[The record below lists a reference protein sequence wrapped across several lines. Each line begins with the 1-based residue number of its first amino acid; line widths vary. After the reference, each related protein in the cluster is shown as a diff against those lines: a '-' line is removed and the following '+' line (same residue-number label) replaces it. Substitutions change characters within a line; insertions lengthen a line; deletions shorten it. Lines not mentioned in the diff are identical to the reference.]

1 MDTISTRENNNIMPM
16 VGVVLGAI
24 ALLLSIVAFVK
35 VTKVKSV
42 VDQQQ
47 EKVATIDQISS
58 QANSAA
64 AAADKANGDIRKLT
78 QQTQDAVNQIGT
90 MIGDL
95 RASVTKIEESSK
107 ARPVAHSSG
116 KGGAVETA
124 GPGEYI
130 VRRGDGGAKIAREHG
145 ISLAALQAANPGI
158 NWRRLRIGQKINL
171 PGKK

>member
-35 VTKVKSV
+35 VTKVNNV
-42 VDQQQ
+42 VTQQE
-47 EKVATIDQISS
+47 EKVAKIDQIES

-95 RASVTKIEESSK
+95 RASVTKMQES
-107 ARPVAHSSG
+107 ATRPSAHAAAGG
-116 KGGAVETA
+116 KGAAVA
-124 GPGEYI
+124 GPGEYL
-130 VRRGDGGAKIAREHG
+130 VKRGDGGMAIARAHG
-145 ISLAALQAANPGI
+145 VTLAALQAANPGV
-158 NWRRLRIGQKINL
+158 NWRRLHIGQKIKI

>member
-35 VTKVKSV
+35 VTKVNNV
-42 VDQQQ
+42 VTQQE
-47 EKVATIDQISS
+47 EKVAKIDQIES
-58 QANSAA
+58 QANSAG
-64 AAADKANGDIRKLT
+64 AAADKANTDIRKLT

-95 RASVTKIEESSK
+95 RASVTKMEESSK
-107 ARPVAHSSG
+107 ARPARAAAGG
-116 KGGAVETA
+116 KETAVA

-130 VRRGDGGAKIAREHG
+130 VKRGDGGASIARAHG
-145 ISLAALQAANPGI
+145 VSLAALQAVNPGV
-158 NWRRLRIGQKINL
+158 NWRRLHIGQKIKL
-171 PGKK
+171 PEKK